1 ISEEIK
7 QEILSLNIHGL
18 GFDAYEVR
26 DYPEAS
32 MAAQLTGFVGK
43 NENGED
49 TGYFGIEGGLDQ
61 ELKGRSL
68 KTTVLTDA
76 LGQQLTAEQRI
87 KTNNLNGRD
96 VTLTIRR
103 DLQYLVE
110 TKLKQGME
118 KYGAESGE
126 IIVMDPSTGKI
137 LAMASAPTYAQDS
150 FFKHDAS
157 LYQNPSLSSV
167 YEPGSTFKLLTV
179 AAGLEEKVISPDTVC
194 DTCSGPRT
202 YGQYTI
208 RTWNDVYHPGT
219 TMTEG
224 LANSDNTAMI
234 FIAEKLGAERLKHY
248 LQQFGLGESLHID
261 LQGDLDTPFPKQW
274 GPVELATI
282 SFGQGISLT
291 SLQLMRAV
299 STIANDGVMMRPQI
313 VQGVSDPASGT
324 LIEAEP
330 FKEREVISKET
341 ADTLSTMMIE
351 SAEHGEAQWTASPD
365 HRIAGKT
372 GTSQVAIEGGYL
384 EDATIASFIGFAPPE
399 NPKFVMLVKLVKP
412 TSSVWAAE
420 TAAPLW
426 YSVADDLFLVLNIP
440 PDK

>member
-1 ISEEIK
+1 
-7 QEILSLNIHGL
+7 
-18 GFDAYEVR
+18 
-26 DYPEAS
+26 
-32 MAAQLTGFVGK
+32 
-43 NENGED
+43 
-49 TGYFGIEGGLDQ
+49 
-61 ELKGRSL
+61 
-68 KTTVLTDA
+68 
-76 LGQQLTAEQRI
+76 
-87 KTNNLNGRD
+87 
-96 VTLTIRR
+96 
-103 DLQYLVE
+103 
-110 TKLKQGME
+110 
-118 KYGAESGE
+118 
-126 IIVMDPSTGKI
+126 
-137 LAMASAPTYAQDS
+137 
-150 FFKHDAS
+150 
-157 LYQNPSLSSV
+157 
-167 YEPGSTFKLLTV
+167 
-179 AAGLEEKVISPDTVC
+179 
-194 DTCSGPRT
+194 
-202 YGQYTI
+202 
-208 RTWNDVYHPGT
+208 
-219 TMTEG
+219 MTEG